1 MKKERIIICFLFIFF
16 LICHIFFPSSFMF
29 IYLFTCLFSLL
40 FTVFISNIYYPISLT
55 RFFNKPR
62 QRIISILFFT
72 IKSILPCVICVTLE
86 ECLRYPMSLSFKKQ
100 TCIICRCSNPVVMH
114 IHFFRNRANN
124 WNKLFSKCHTTPNVT
139 VFDKIF

>member
-1 MKKERIIICFLFIFF
+1 MINSELSPNGCTPNAIQQPIITINGMKKERIIICFLFIFF

-100 TCIICRCSNPVVMH
+100 TCPIYSAAVPIQ
-114 IHFFRNRANN
+114 
-124 WNKLFSKCHTTPNVT
+124 
-139 VFDKIF
+139 